1 MLATTRKGDITV
13 SKTISMPL
21 SMMEA
26 VKSEAE
32 VMGCNFSLA
41 TTRLL
46 AIAVNLRVS
55 ARRDGP

>member
-1 MLATTRKGDITV
+1 MLVTARKNDITV

-26 VKSEAE
+26 VNSEAGI
-32 VMGCNFSLA
+32 MGCNFSLA

-46 AIAVNLRVS
+46 AIAINLRVS